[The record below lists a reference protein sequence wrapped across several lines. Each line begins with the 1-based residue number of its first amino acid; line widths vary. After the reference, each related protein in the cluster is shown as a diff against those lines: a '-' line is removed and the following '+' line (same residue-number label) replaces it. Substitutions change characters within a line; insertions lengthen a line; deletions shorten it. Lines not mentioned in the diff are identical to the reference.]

1 MQMRRPSTL
10 ALATGCVIASAAQA
24 AGTAADVLPW
34 ARFDD
39 RVSLA
44 TAQAIVASEV
54 AGDATLSSLG
64 LDGDGLLVVNGRLGL
79 DNGSR
84 WSTLG
89 VEIAPAVVGPDADLT
104 HADVLRI
111 RLASATAR
119 PLRVRIKG
127 GDRAIANAGC
137 YPVVVQMVTPA
148 AADYAIPLSAFRS
161 PGWCGT
167 KAVTI
172 EQTLRSVERVE
183 VTANDAPDGPVIF
196 SVGRIDFVAEGRS
209 EPDKSPPR
217 SASDMAAVV
226 AAPAP
231 PAVSAS
237 AGRAPASPQAVA
249 RRRPAAAGPAN
260 PASAATPSRRV
271 VCEHSARYELMLCY

>member
-1 MQMRRPSTL
+1 MRRPSIL
-10 ALATGCVIASAAQA
+10 ALATACAIASAAQA
-24 AGTAADVLPW
+24 SGTASDVLPW

-39 RVSLA
+39 RASLA
-44 TAQAIVASEV
+44 AAQPIVASEV
-54 AGDATLSSLG
+54 AGDAALASLG

-89 VEIAPAVVGPDADLT
+89 VEIAPAAGGADADLT

-127 GDRAIANAGC
+127 GDRAIGNAGC
-137 YPVVVQMVTPA
+137 YPVVVQMVTTT
-148 AADYAIPLSAFRS
+148 AADYAIPLAAFRS

-167 KAVTI
+167 KAVSI
-172 EQTLRSVERVE
+172 EQTLRSVARVE
-183 VTANDAPDGPVIF
+183 VTANDAPDGAVTF

-209 EPDKSPPR
+209 EPDQSPPR
-217 SASDMAAVV
+217 SASDMAAGA
-226 AAPAP
+226 AAPVP
-231 PAVSAS
+231 PAVPAS
-237 AGRAPASPQAVA
+237 GGRAPASSQTVA

-260 PASAATPSRRV
+260 AASTATPSRRV

>member
-1 MQMRRPSTL
+1 MRRPSTL
-10 ALATGCVIASAAQA
+10 ALAMACVIAPAAQA
-24 AGTAADVLPW
+24 SGTPADVLPW

-39 RVSLA
+39 RASLA

-89 VEIAPAVVGPDADLT
+89 VEIAPAAVDADADLT

-127 GDRAIANAGC
+127 GDRAIGNAGC
-137 YPVVVQMVTPA
+137 YPVVVQMVTTT
-148 AADYAIPLSAFRS
+148 AADYAIPLAAFRS
-161 PGWCGT
+161 PAWCGT

-172 EQTLRSVERVE
+172 EQTLRAVERVE
-183 VTANDAPDGPVIF
+183 VTANDAPDGPVTF
-196 SVGRIDFVAEGRS
+196 SVGRIDFIAEGRS

-217 SASDMAAVV
+217 SGGDATAGTP
-226 AAPAP
+226 APVP
-231 PAVSAS
+231 PAVPAS
-237 AGRAPASPQAVA
+237 AGRAPASSQTVA
-249 RRRPAAAGPAN
+249 RRRPAAVGPAN
-260 PASAATPSRRV
+260 AASATTPSRRV

>member
-1 MQMRRPSTL
+1 MRSPATL
-10 ALATGCVIASAAQA
+10 ALAMACVIASAAQA
-24 AGTAADVLPW
+24 AGTASDVLPW

-39 RVSLA
+39 RASLA
-44 TAQAIVASEV
+44 AAHAIVASEV

-89 VEIAPAVVGPDADLT
+89 VEIAPAALGADADLT
-104 HADVLRI
+104 HSDVLRI

-127 GDRAIANAGC
+127 GDRAIGNAGC
-137 YPVVVQMVTPA
+137 YPVVVQMVTTT
-148 AADYAIPLSAFRS
+148 AADYAIPLAAFRS

-172 EQTLRSVERVE
+172 ERTLHSVERVE
-183 VTANDAPDGPVIF
+183 VTVNDAPDGPVTF

-209 EPDKSPPR
+209 EPDKSPLR
-217 SASDMAAVV
+217 SASDGAAGV
-226 AAPAP
+226 AAPVP
-231 PAVSAS
+231 PEVPAS
-237 AGRAPASPQAVA
+237 AGRAPLPSSQTVA

-260 PASAATPSRRV
+260 AASAATPSRRV